1 MLKAKWED
9 KKAIID
15 LRERILNGEHP
26 RHEVFDFVKSSS
38 EETIFEIHVPRPAKP
53 LRDGLKD
60 MGLKV
65 TLDELG
71 AEHFRITA
79 EKN

>member
-1 MLKAKWED
+1 MLQAKWED

-26 RHEVFDFVKSSS
+26 RHEVFDFVKSSP

-53 LRDGLKD
+53 LRDGLEE
-60 MGLKV
+60 MGLNV
-65 TLDELG
+65 SLDELDE
-71 AEHFRITA
+71 EHFRITA